1 MAYVKNNILQ
11 LVGNTPLLLLP
22 KLTRAF
28 GCKANIYAKVEG
40 SNPSGS
46 VKDRAAL
53 YMIKNALERGTL
65 SRDSTVIAATGGNSA
80 ISLAMVCAAYRLDCV
95 IVMPDDTPSARVN
108 AVKLYGAKVFA
119 TPASGGTV
127 ATKQAAE
134 TLRVKLGNAYV
145 FDFFECEDA
154 VDAHRDSTAVE
165 IIDGLGNID
174 ILVAGVGTGA
184 TITGCGEVIKRNCPE
199 CSVIAVEPAESPV
212 LSGGV
217 SGIHSMTG
225 IGAGFIPPMLNT
237 YLLGEVIRVR
247 TADAKDL
254 CRMIAKTE
262 GIVCGISSGAAL
274 AAAVVVAQRAENA
287 GKTLVCILP
296 DRGDGSILA

>member
-108 AVKLYGAKVFA
+108 AVKLYGA
-119 TPASGGTV
+119 P
-127 ATKQAAE
+127 QAAE
-134 TLRVKLGNAYV
+134 PLPPSRRRRLSVSSLEMPMCLTFSSVRMQWTP
-145 FDFFECEDA
+145 
-154 VDAHRDSTAVE
+154 TA
-165 IIDGLGNID
+165 
-174 ILVAGVGTGA
+174 
-184 TITGCGEVIKRNCPE
+184 
-199 CSVIAVEPAESPV
+199 
-212 LSGGV
+212 
-217 SGIHSMTG
+217 
-225 IGAGFIPPMLNT
+225 
-237 YLLGEVIRVR
+237 
-247 TADAKDL
+247 TA
-254 CRMIAKTE
+254 
-262 GIVCGISSGAAL
+262 
-274 AAAVVVAQRAENA
+274 
-287 GKTLVCILP
+287 LP
-296 DRGDGSILA
+296 LK